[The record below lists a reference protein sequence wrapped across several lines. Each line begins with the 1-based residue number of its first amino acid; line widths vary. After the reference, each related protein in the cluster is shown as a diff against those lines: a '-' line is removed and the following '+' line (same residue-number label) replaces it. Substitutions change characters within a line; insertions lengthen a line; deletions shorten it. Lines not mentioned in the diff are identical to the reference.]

1 MVDLRRAASQL
12 GARRLALAVAALVLA
27 IWVLGFATRGLLS
40 GDSGVKLAQAHS
52 LWESGFATR
61 ELVYDHGFDPQERF
75 FPYGE
80 FVIKV
85 DGRRQGVYSLSFTA
99 IAAPLVGLFGLA
111 GTMLLG
117 LAGGLAILLG
127 VDRLLGRMGAS
138 APARVAAAVVTV
150 GLTPVLLYSAQ
161 FAEHTPAVG
170 LAILALGLVVPREDG
185 TGVRPLLAG
194 ALVAFAATMRAE
206 CYLAVAA
213 IGLALTARPDATW
226 KQRVREGALY
236 LGGAL
241 AVLVPYWALN
251 LLVSDTWD
259 PMVTF
264 QKKAPDRWANVIKML
279 IGETKKQPS
288 FWLAIL
294 CLATAGGLAVPPR
307 HARGVAGVAVRVVLG
322 LALVWLAWELSR
334 RATGRTLVGTFSV
347 TPIAAYGLVACAWHP
362 RWRQVWLY
370 GLLTTVGIIAL
381 NKSNDAGGLQLGA
394 RLVLPALPALIALAA
409 AAIDEDVRTRR
420 PLALRLAP
428 LVAPAALLVFTV
440 VMFTRALPP
449 AYEIAAKGEQAA
461 TEVAAAPARVVVTR
475 VWWES
480 QVLTPALLDGKEIY
494 LTGRDLRPILEA
506 LAARGVTDAVVI
518 NKGPVDLTLPSGAVV
533 HTVRSRTAWLQLHD
547 VVITPAMPRTG
558 P

>member
-1 MVDLRRAASQL
+1 MRWRELDRRQLALTVAAV
-12 GARRLALAVAALVLA
+12 ALAV
-27 IWVLGFATRGLLS
+27 WVLGFATRGLLS

-52 LWESGFATR
+52 LWESGFSTR
-61 ELVYDHGFDPQERF
+61 DLLYDHQLDPKERF

-85 DGRRQGVYSLSFTA
+85 DGRRQGVYSLTFTA
-99 IAAPLVGLFGLA
+99 IAAPLVGLLGLT

-150 GLTPVLLYSAQ
+150 ALTPVLLYSAQ

-170 LAILALGLVVPREDG
+170 LAILALGLVVPTEDG
-185 TGVRPLLAG
+185 SGVRPLLAG
-194 ALVAFAATMRAE
+194 ALIGFAATMRAE
-206 CYLAVAA
+206 CYLAVAT
-213 IGLALTARPDATW
+213 IGLALVARPDATW
-226 KQRVREGALY
+226 QQRVREGALY
-236 LGGAL
+236 IGGAL
-241 AVLVPYWALN
+241 AVLVPSWGLN

-264 QKKAPDRWANVIKML
+264 QKPAPDRWANVVKML
-279 IGETKKQPS
+279 IGETRPKPQL
-288 FWLAIL
+288 WLAIL
-294 CLATAGGLAVPPR
+294 CLAAAGGLAVPPR
-307 HARGVAGVAVRVVLG
+307 HARALPGVIVRVVLG
-322 LALVWLAWELSR
+322 LALVWLAWRISR
-334 RATGRTLVGTFSV
+334 VATGRTLIGTFSV

-370 GLLTTVGIIAL
+370 ALLTTVGIIAL

-409 AAIDEDVRTRR
+409 AAIDDDARARR
-420 PLALRLAP
+420 WPTLA
-428 LVAPAALLVFTV
+428 APALLLVLTV

-449 AYEIAAKGEQAA
+449 AYEIAVKGERAA
-461 TEVAAAPARVVVTR
+461 AEVAAAPARVVVTR

-480 QVLTPALLDGKEIY
+480 QVLTPALLADKTIY
-494 LTGRDLRPILEA
+494 LTGRDLRPILET
-506 LAARGVTDAVVI
+506 LAAAGVTEATVI
-518 NKGPVDLTLPSGAVV
+518 NKGPVEMTLPSGAVV
-533 HTVRSRTAWLQLHD
+533 HTTRSRTAWLQLHD
-547 VVITPAMPRTG
+547 VTITPRSEPSSPTAP
-558 P
+558 PSP